1 MPFTDIS
8 GFAAQNDQVLGRL
21 SFSWALATGS
31 SDPASFQLTIIKE
44 DGSTERTLP
53 YLGSD
58 REALEA
64 AFNGLAVGTYAAVL
78 TAKDSAGIEVKS
90 SVITGIEITTATS
103 IGGIQA
109 EAKASGALKVQW
121 TPIAGFGGQYRIFLN
136 GVQKHAMAAA
146 AAVDASHEFAW
157 EADKNVEVQIKAS
170 ILTENDA
177 VSALVKS
184 KMDKQV
190 AISEITLEQNAEQL
204 ARGTGIVSWTSAY
217 ASAGTTYVVEASG
230 VNVASKVEFAA
241 FTSGSLMNFGKAGQ
255 YVITVKAM
263 NASAAPLGMTADDN
277 QAEDNRDNGVMASAT
292 KTVEKAL
299 TITGLAAKYNAVG
312 KLVLEAND
320 MKFMA
325 GTVYD
330 ASVNGVSYPMTLQDG
345 KYKTAE
351 IAGLADGSYPFT
363 VKAMNNGEQASGSST
378 VVINADLALSG
389 LNVDLNFY
397 PSKAK
402 VNVKWVDSRSG
413 DSNIAGA
420 SVQYTYKIR
429 NAETGLQV
437 ATGTKSATAAGDLES
452 ELVSL
457 PKAAAYI
464 ARVEF
469 NVNGR
474 AGHDEI
480 AFVVKAGEHYLQ
492 LGTMIQDLSPDSH
505 KLMFN
510 AYHIA
515 SSLHVDYQWTVET
528 ATQVPQIIKQGSYS
542 AAGQHFGHAL
552 VNSLTGLDAGF
563 YYFKVSALW
572 YGQNIVQDGYFGV
585 TRQITKVSHDREGL
599 KVSWAAPTGMVGAS
613 YEVKV
618 KDAAGLA
625 IRTVAGAS
633 SPLLMRDLPLML
645 AGHNVEVVATLGEAS
660 AKYTLLAL
668 ADGMGKAVKVNLR
681 AEIEADGQVNIFE
694 GADLISGNL
703 VVAEEGLSAASLY
716 RADTSEGLIQFW
728 EPLSAPG
735 DISGEFTV
743 DGEGAARGNT
753 KGDEVAQDLL
763 EDLHAALVGQLDAHE
778 AQPFA
783 RFTDAA
789 YNKFAGIGKMALA
802 YAADRLFG
810 HPAATA
816 AITNDAAIIASME
829 NDASN
834 NEFSPAMSAAVP
846 ANAKL
851 ARRLVESMLFKG
863 TPTEVAAR
871 ARAIVAAVVGQD
883 SDRARGQDNNMPA
896 PEEKQILRFYPG
908 DEVYFQIKFK
918 GFKASRGLGAPG
930 APAGS
935 PNDATLEARLTE
947 ETFLFKCIIHA

>member
-53 YLGSD
+53 YLSSD
-58 REALEA
+58 RKALEA

-78 TAKDSAGIEVKS
+78 TAKDENGVEVKS
-90 SVITGIEITTATS
+90 SVIIGIQITTATS

-121 TPIAGFGGQYRIFLN
+121 TPIAGFAGQYRIFLN
-136 GVQKHAMAAA
+136 GVEEYAMEAA

-157 EADKNVEVQIKAS
+157 EADKDVEVQIKAS

-190 AISEITLEQNAEQL
+190 AISEITLAQNAEQL

-217 ASAGTTYVVEASG
+217 DSSGTTYVVEASG
-230 VNVASKVEFAA
+230 VNVDSKVEFAD

-351 IAGLADGSYPFT
+351 IAGLVDGSYPFT
-363 VKAMNNGEQASGSST
+363 VKAMNNGEQASGSSA

-402 VNVKWVDSRSG
+402 VNVKWTDSRSG
-413 DSNIAGA
+413 SSDISGA

-429 NAETGLQV
+429 NAKTGLQV
-437 ATGTKSATAAGDLES
+437 VTGTKSATAAGNLES

-457 PKAAAYI
+457 SVAAAYI

-469 NVNGR
+469 SVNGR
-474 AGHDEI
+474 SGYDEI
-480 AFVVKAGEHYLQ
+480 AFVVKAGEHTLE
-492 LGTMIQDLSPDSH
+492 LVPAVEALASDSH
-505 KLMFN
+505 KLKL
-510 AYHIA
+510 
-515 SSLHVDYQWTVET
+515 SSTVAAGLNVDYMWEIVGGQS
-528 ATQVPQIIKQGSYS
+528 GSHS
-542 AAGQHFGHAL
+542 AAGP
-552 VNSLTGLDAGF
+552 LDAHELLAALNGLNAAS
-563 YYFKVSALW
+563 YKLKVSALW
-572 YGQNIVQDGYFGV
+572 YGQNIVGEVEFTV
-585 TRQITKVSHDREGL
+585 ARLVTKVSHDREGL
-599 KVSWAAPTGMVGAS
+599 RVSWAAPTGMTGAS
-613 YEVKV
+613 YEVNV

-660 AKYTLLAL
+660 AKYTILAL

-728 EPLSAPG
+728 EPANASG

-871 ARAIVAAVVGQD
+871 ARAIVVAVVGQD